1 MVFVKSGD
9 TVKDSVENKPVQIAS
24 NEQDFETKYK
34 VVRDLNKAARLVEAA
49 AYDLAC
55 ENPPNFVVSLL
66 QLSRSIE
73 MVTSDLIESGYPA
86 SN

>member
-1 MVFVKSGD
+1 
-9 TVKDSVENKPVQIAS
+9 VKDSVESKPVQIRPE
-24 NEQDFETKYK
+24 EQDFETRYK
-34 VVRDLNKAARLVEAA
+34 VVRDLTKAARLIEAA

-73 MVTSDLIESGYPA
+73 VVTSDLIESGYPA